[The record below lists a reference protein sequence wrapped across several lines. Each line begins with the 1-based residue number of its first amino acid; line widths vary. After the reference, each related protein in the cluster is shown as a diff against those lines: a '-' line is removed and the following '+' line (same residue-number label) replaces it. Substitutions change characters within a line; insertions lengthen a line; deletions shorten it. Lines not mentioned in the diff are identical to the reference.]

1 MISNTDVKRVKALQN
16 EIVQAKQELA
26 ECVGQEK
33 ELMNQLKEEFDVST
47 LDEAKELLSDMEKKE
62 KDMESEISAGIKKLE
77 EEYDF

>member
-47 LDEAKELLSDMEKKE
+47 LNEAKELLSDMEKKE